1 MLTFATQTIANGTL
15 TLTPEEPTSLQLA
28 LMGFAMLAIY
38 AVFSGWR
45 LQRKPAAVSFDAIG
59 GPQYATEAD
68 EISTRRAA

>member
-1 MLTFATQTIANGTL
+1 MLTLATQTIANGTL

-28 LMGFAMLAIY
+28 LVGFATLAIY

-45 LQRKPAAVSFDAIG
+45 LQRNQVAVGAEAHG
-59 GPQYATEAD
+59 GSQRATTAE